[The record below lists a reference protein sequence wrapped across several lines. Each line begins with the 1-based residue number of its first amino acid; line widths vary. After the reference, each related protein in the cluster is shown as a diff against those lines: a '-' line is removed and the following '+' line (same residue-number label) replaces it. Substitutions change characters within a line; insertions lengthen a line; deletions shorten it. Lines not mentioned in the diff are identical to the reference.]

1 MRHETVETGKLIT
14 FEGGEGAGKSTQV
27 AILVE
32 RLRTAGRHAIAT
44 REPGGSPAAEE
55 IRETLLSG
63 KVKQFGPFAEALLFS
78 IARQD
83 HVDTLIGDALAR
95 GQWVVCDRF
104 LDSTRAYQGVSGG
117 VPAPIISALERLT
130 LHGVMPN
137 LTIVLDIPVEEGLAR
152 MSRRRGTPD
161 RFESEDIAQHE
172 RIRKAFNLL
181 LNRDDIIQLVEEGDA
196 LKAAPV
202 PPAHKRYQLPEDDA
216 SLVEYFKHDVAEAKS
231 LLDAAAFDYDQEFE
245 LKHSN
250 RATDALL
257 SQVIQG
263 QLGEG
268 GVKVSIR

>member
-32 RLRTAGRHAIAT
+32 RLRRAGRHAIAT
-44 REPGGSPAAEE
+44 REPGGSPVAED

-78 IARQD
+78 MARQD
-83 HVDTLIGDALAR
+83 HVDTVISDALAR

-117 VPAPIISALERLT
+117 VPAPVISALERLT

-152 MSRRRGTPD
+152 AGRRLGGPD
-161 RFESEDIAQHE
+161 RFESQDIAQHE
-172 RIRKAFNLL
+172 RIRKAFLDIAEEEP
-181 LNRDDIIQLVEEGDA
+181 NRCVVIDA
-196 LKAAPV
+196 RK
-202 PPAHKRYQLPEDDA
+202 PEA
-216 SLVEYFKHDVAEAKS
+216 LVAEDVWEAV
-231 LLDAAAFDYDQEFE
+231 AE
-245 LKHSN
+245 
-250 RATDALL
+250 RL
-257 SQVIQG
+257 SP
-263 QLGEG
+263 
-268 GVKVSIR
+268 